1 MRVIV
6 LFRLMIILIVHQ
18 YRVLPF
24 KGKGQTPAF
33 IDLHR
38 PMTSKLA
45 FEWMQFPARE
55 VHPIRPD
62 GGIQSAQLKAQP
74 VFVPRLTGLAPCFE
88 ERLDPLC

>member
-6 LFRLMIILIVHQ
+6 LFRLVIILIVHQ

-33 IDLHR
+33 VDPDR

-45 FEWMQFPARE
+45 FEWMQFSARE
-55 VHPIRPD
+55 VDAIRSD
-62 GGIQSAQLKAQP
+62 GGIQSRRVNASACAIASSVNYFTDRR
-74 VFVPRLTGLAPCFE
+74 VFRV
-88 ERLDPLC
+88 